1 MMRRLMEECSLD
13 AVRFREDCFCASFI
27 AGEFTH
33 LFQSYKESFS
43 GVVALA
49 VLSLRE
55 DQAGQLEAA
64 VTAGGSRNCS

>member
-1 MMRRLMEECSLD
+1 MMRRLMEEGSWV
-13 AVRFREDCFCASFI
+13 AVRFREDCGCANFI
-27 AGEFTH
+27 AGELTH
-33 LFQSYKESFS
+33 LFQPSKEAFS
-43 GVVALA
+43 EVVALA